1 MIYCVTRFCLT
12 IKYSFFWVWRG
23 LTMIPILWRIFA
35 LREPRISFLGG
46 GRLALTDHYAQ
57 QARAL
62 ARLCAQHEMS
72 IITGG
77 GRGIMQAAALGV
89 QDAGKKK
96 LTSIGIGLTGVDE
109 SVAPVSG
116 GMLVRVDN
124 LIMRKWLMINFSSVH
139 VIFPGGVG
147 TQNEF
152 TELLALID
160 MNLLHRLPV
169 ILFGKEYWQ
178 PLLDWMR
185 HEGVAHGVIRPEVL
199 NYFILVDQVE
209 EAYDCIV
216 NKCSLSAR

>member
-1 MIYCVTRFCLT
+1 MVYCVTRFCLT
-12 IKYSFFWVWRG
+12 MKYSFFWVRRG
-23 LTMIPILWRIFA
+23 LALIPVLWRIFA

-46 GRLALTDHYAQ
+46 GRLSLDDQYAR

-62 ARLCAQHEMS
+62 ARLCVQHGMS

-77 GRGIMQAAALGV
+77 GRGIMQAAALGA

-96 LTSIGIGLTGVDE
+96 LRSIGVGLVGVDE
-109 SVAPVSG
+109 GLAPVSG

-160 MNLLHRLPV
+160 MKLLHRLPV
-169 ILFGKEYWQ
+169 VLFGKEYWQ

-185 HEGVAHGVIRPEVL
+185 QEGVAHGVVAPEVL
-199 NYFILVDQVE
+199 NFFILVDDVE

-216 NKCSLSAR
+216 NKCSLLVP